1 MRRIFLAVLA
11 LGVVLAA
18 LGPALIAL
26 RERDAD
32 TGVLPPGIPGRMLDV
47 GGRHVHVV
55 ERGAGPAILLV
66 HGFGGST
73 HDWEQF
79 VLAPLARTRHVIAVD
94 LFGVGWSARRDDLP
108 YDWTLWSD
116 QLLGVLD
123 ALGIT
128 RASVAGQSMGGA
140 VAAVFAARHPDRID
154 RLILVDALYPRPP
167 EEVPFAFRALQTPLV
182 GELASG
188 ALPALTPPGVDA
200 DYASRAR
207 LWYRIAGTR
216 RGLLRFV
223 RDPGKLAELTAAY
236 PKIAAPT
243 LIVHDREDPFVA
255 YAAMERSAPLIRD
268 KRIVSIPGAGH
279 FPQRGA
285 PDALVRLIEDF
296 TG

>member
-1 MRRIFLAVLA
+1 MRRFLLA
-11 LGVVLAA
+11 IVVLVVVLVA

-55 ERGAGPAILLV
+55 ERGEGPAVVLV

-79 VLAPLARTRHVIAVD
+79 VLAPLARERHVIAVD
-94 LFGVGWSARRDDLP
+94 LFGVGWSARRDDAP

-123 ALGIT
+123 ALGIA
-128 RASVAGQSMGGA
+128 RASIAGQSMGGA
-140 VAAVFAARHPDRID
+140 VATVFAARHSDRID

-167 EEVPFAFRALQTPLV
+167 EEVPFAFRALQTPVV
-182 GELASG
+182 GELAAG

-200 DYASRAR
+200 DYTARAR
-207 LWYRIAGTR
+207 RWYRIAGTR
-216 RGLLRFV
+216 RGLLSFV

-243 LIVHDREDPFVA
+243 LVIHDPQDPFVA
-255 YAAMERSAPLIRD
+255 HAAMERSAPLIRNT
-268 KRIVSIPGAGH
+268 RIVSIPGGGH
-279 FPQRGA
+279 FPQRNT
-285 PDALVRLIEDF
+285 PEALVGLIVDF
-296 TG
+296 TR